1 MSKRSKLALLL
12 AMLLGAST
20 VIAACDG
27 GGSSSSGDSSSSSS
41 SSEFSP
47 SQEEE
52 IANDLYKERIDKW
65 LKYVEYNAPNTAA
78 ATKTALTQKDTNEV
92 DTTFDLGAEK
102 TSQTVE
108 TGA

>member
-1 MSKRSKLALLL
+1 MKAKALLL

-65 LKYVEYNAPNTAA
+65 LDENKENIIRDMESSSFTSVESLYAY
-78 ATKTALTQKDTNEV
+78 
-92 DTTFDLGAEK
+92 AE
-102 TSQTVE
+102 
-108 TGA
+108 